1 MIKDAFNPES
11 FRATGHELIDMLAD
25 YLTQLQQ
32 NPSDVLVSKTQSPD
46 EQLNKWQNF
55 VGDQDWG
62 NYFKEYLEDSIHLHH
77 AKYMGHQIT
86 VPAPIS
92 SLAALMSDLLNNGMG
107 VYEMGQPSVVMEHL
121 VAQRLAKKM
130 GFDAQAGGF
139 LTSGGTL
146 ANLTALLA
154 ARRKKA
160 SQDVWKTGNHQP
172 MALLVSEQAHY
183 CVERAV
189 RIMGWG
195 DAGVIKVPVDENFR
209 LRTDLLET
217 YYQQAKAEGKEVIAA
232 VGSACSTATGAYD
245 DLEALADFCQKH
257 DLWFHVD
264 GAHGASAVFS
274 NKFNAKVKGINRADS
289 VIMDF
294 HKTLLVPALA
304 TGVIFKDVNDSYNTF
319 AQNAH
324 YLWSN
329 DEDKEWFNL
338 AKRTFET
345 TKFPMGFKI
354 FTVWNHYGDELLE
367 EMIDT
372 IFGLGEQ
379 FGEMVAQHPQFEL
392 PMVPECNIVC
402 FRYIDSSEDLNA
414 VNRRIRQ
421 AILEEGKFYLV
432 QTLLSGDTYLRVTLA
447 NPATTIQDLEELLE
461 YITQIAKAEVSV

>member
-1 MIKDAFNPES
+1 M
-11 FRATGHELIDMLAD
+11 
-25 YLTQLQQ
+25 
-32 NPSDVLVSKTQSPD
+32 
-46 EQLNKWQNF
+46 
-55 VGDQDWG
+55 
-62 NYFKEYLEDSIHLHH
+62 
-77 AKYMGHQIT
+77 
-86 VPAPIS
+86 
-92 SLAALMSDLLNNGMG
+92 
-107 VYEMGQPSVVMEHL
+107 
-121 VAQRLAKKM
+121 
-130 GFDAQAGGF
+130 
-139 LTSGGTL
+139 
-146 ANLTALLA
+146 
-154 ARRKKA
+154 
-160 SQDVWKTGNHQP
+160 
-172 MALLVSEQAHY
+172 
-183 CVERAV
+183 VE
-189 RIMGWG
+189 
-195 DAGVIKVPVDENFR
+195 
-209 LRTDLLET
+209 
-217 YYQQAKAEGKEVIAA
+217 
-232 VGSACSTATGAYD
+232 
-245 DLEALADFCQKH
+245 
-257 DLWFHVD
+257 
-264 GAHGASAVFS
+264 VFS

-304 TGVIFKDVNDSYNTF
+304 TGVVFKDVNDSYNTF

-432 QTLLSGDTYLRVTLA
+432 QTLLNGDTYLRVTLA